1 MFSVFCSYRVLAE
14 LGKWIVGFQSILSIS
29 LELLRTSL
37 LMAPPA
43 RLRMG
48 KANGGALYRQ
58 QKKMGMGQKCG
69 NLLGRW
75 ALNGRESAACKGKS
89 EAARLRYGEE
99 KAKREVCAPPC
110 SNSRKSREEEGCQH
124 PHPQNARTTKSPD
137 ARGRESR
144 MRYGVSRPR
153 AMGVGFGMQV
163 QQTVAMPV

>member
-1 MFSVFCSYRVLAE
+1 MFSVFCSCRVLAE
-14 LGKWIVGFQSILSIS
+14 LGKWIVGFQNILSIS

-37 LMAPPA
+37 LMAPNTA
-43 RLRMG
+43 ADGESERQS
-48 KANGGALYRQ
+48 ALSSTE
-58 QKKMGMGQKCG
+58 KMGIGQKCG

-75 ALNGRESAACKGKS
+75 ALNDRESAACKGKS